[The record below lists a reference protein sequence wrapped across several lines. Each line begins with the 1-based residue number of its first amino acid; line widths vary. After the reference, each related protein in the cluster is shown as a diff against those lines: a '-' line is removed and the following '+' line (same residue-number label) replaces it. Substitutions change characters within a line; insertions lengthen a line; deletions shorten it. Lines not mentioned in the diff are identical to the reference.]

1 MGGRLS
7 YRLPPSPRSE
17 ESDREKRRPVSDPR
31 ARLEHA
37 SEHSVVSLAMTGDDA
52 AFSELVLRRQKPVRD
67 LMRRLCG
74 DHALA
79 DDLAQIAFVQAWKRL
94 PSLRDPGAFGGW
106 LKRIA
111 VNTWISETRRGALA
125 FDDDEEAFTE
135 TRDPAPSPEQAAT
148 RIDLERALAG
158 LRPGE
163 RVCVVLAHG
172 EGMTHVEIAEA
183 AGLPLGTVKSH
194 VLRGTEKLKQIL
206 ARMNGDD

>member
-1 MGGRLS
+1 MS
-7 YRLPPSPRSE
+7 
-17 ESDREKRRPVSDPR
+17 RRPARDPR
-31 ARLEHA
+31 ARLEEA
-37 SEHSVVSLAMTGDDA
+37 SDEVVVVRAMTGDDA
-52 AFSELVLRRQKPVRD
+52 AFGELVLRRQKRVRD

-79 DDLAQIAFVQAWKRL
+79 DDLAQQAFVQAWRRL
-94 PSLRDPGAFGGW
+94 GGLRDPGAFGGW
-106 LKRIA
+106 LKRVA
-111 VNTWISETRRGALA
+111 VNVWLAEARRARLP
-125 FDDDEEAFTE
+125 FEDDEEAFAE
-135 TRDPAPSPEQAAT
+135 IPDPAPSPERAAG

-158 LRPGE
+158 LRLAE

-172 EGMTHVEIAEA
+172 EGMTHAEIAET